1 MRRCR
6 WTSGLPRRAG
16 SALRIPFLLPIKETG
31 STAYVRSL
39 VYPSLRRFFQRIPP
53 PRYSPCVLIFRHV
66 YARARPE
73 RRFRDH
79 DNIETNMVADAVAL
93 YTMEDDGPRV
103 CSHYACTALGD
114 RERTEVYVVP
124 EGDFPLWLMSEK
136 SMPEEGVVLL
146 EKCPKSAQKDRA
158 KWGLNHT
165 GQKTVPPSP
174 LECTKKSRCSRGE
187 SGQNPTKRAGRLSG
201 NSFLGGWQGML
212 TLRPGS
218 HVHLLVQTLAVTGE
232 YPLCSLGLLGK
243 ERVLR
248 EVVRRGDRTP
258 AHPQPTDRGGG

>member
-1 MRRCR
+1 MGPSFQRTLRDLEGKERQIQMLLRSVQQAQEEETAYQLSFRLAAACEQATLLAR
-6 WTSGLPRRAG
+6 ALPAYTGRLRAFQEVG
-16 SALRIPFLLPIKETG
+16 GMVCETVPMDIGFTQEGWFCLRIPFLLPKKETG

-79 DNIETNMVADAVAL
+79 DNIETNMVADAVTL

-124 EGDFPLWLMSEK
+124 EGDFPQWLMSEK

-158 KWGLNHT
+158 KW
-165 GQKTVPPSP
+165 
-174 LECTKKSRCSRGE
+174 
-187 SGQNPTKRAGRLSG
+187 A
-201 NSFLGGWQGML
+201 
-212 TLRPGS
+212 
-218 HVHLLVQTLAVTGE
+218 
-232 YPLCSLGLLGK
+232 
-243 ERVLR
+243 
-248 EVVRRGDRTP
+248 
-258 AHPQPTDRGGG
+258 